1 MASIWP
7 VSPCERLTSKSHPTS
22 NNLLLDYRRPSF
34 YPPAMFAH
42 IHIMK
47 TAGQTV
53 CDILRKSFGP
63 NHCDLRAGDLAT
75 LADLQFARRF
85 YPNLQSLAGHAIR
98 PRGDL
103 LLVPEIQFFT
113 FLREPIARC
122 LSHYQFERQRNG
134 NEIDFLPWLQR
145 NANYQ
150 TRILSGTDDPDLA
163 ITVLQ
168 EHVGFVGLLAE
179 FEASLRMLNAWTS
192 NRLDLNY
199 DSRNIATDG
208 SIKKRILA
216 NPEYVAALNEENVAD
231 QKLYEF
237 VTQSVWP
244 EQLARYQPSD
254 EEADGDTPRLLP
266 MAWSAAK
273 RNLAYKPLAQVRQ
286 RLRAA

>member
-1 MASIWP
+1 
-7 VSPCERLTSKSHPTS
+7 
-22 NNLLLDYRRPSF
+22 
-34 YPPAMFAH
+34 MFAH

-63 NHCDLRAGDLAT
+63 HHCDLRAGDLAT

-85 YPNLQSLAGHAIR
+85 YPNLHSLAGHAIR

-103 LLVPEIQFFT
+103 LQAPGIQFFT

-134 NEIDFLPWLQR
+134 NQFEFLPWLQR

-150 TRILSGTDDPDLA
+150 TRILSGTDDADRA
-163 ITVLQ
+163 IAILQ
-168 EHVGFVGLLAE
+168 ERVGFVGLLAE
-179 FEASLRMLNAWTS
+179 FKTSLRMLNAWTGD
-192 NRLDLNY
+192 RLDLNY

-208 SIKKRILA
+208 SIKASVLA
-216 NPEYVAALNEENVAD
+216 NPEYVAALNEQNQAD
-231 QKLYEF
+231 RQLYEY
-237 VTQSVWP
+237 VTESVWP
-244 EQLARYQPSD
+244 DQLARYQPLEPEID
-254 EEADGDTPRLLP
+254 CDTPSLLP

-273 RNLAYKPLAQVRQ
+273 RNLAYKPLAHVRQ
-286 RLRAA
+286 RLLAS